1 MIKHQGGCHC
11 GKVRFTTGYDPML
24 VNQCNCN
31 RCRKLFGT
39 VNVFTVF
46 ATDDVEIEGSTNVY
60 DFMGGSGMP
69 MHLHFCSKC
78 ATITHGFADAIE
90 GFILLPI
97 GVFDDSRQFKP
108 KMEIFR
114 NHGLDWLTNDGSIQE
129 SFGEAAVMER
139 LMALME
145 NLDQRG

>member
-11 GKVRFTTGYDPML
+11 GKVRFATEYDPML

-69 MHLHFCSKC
+69 VHLHFCSKC

-114 NHGLDWLTNDGSIQE
+114 NHG
-129 SFGEAAVMER
+129 
-139 LMALME
+139 
-145 NLDQRG
+145 

>member
-1 MIKHQGGCHC
+1 
-11 GKVRFTTGYDPML
+11 
-24 VNQCNCN
+24 
-31 RCRKLFGT
+31 
-39 VNVFTVF
+39 
-46 ATDDVEIEGSTNVY
+46 
-60 DFMGGSGMP
+60 
-69 MHLHFCSKC
+69 MHHHFCSNC
-78 ATITHGFADAIE
+78 ATRTHLFADVIE
-90 GFILLPI
+90 GFIILPI

>member
-1 MIKHQGGCHC
+1 
-11 GKVRFTTGYDPML
+11 
-24 VNQCNCN
+24 
-31 RCRKLFGT
+31 
-39 VNVFTVF
+39 
-46 ATDDVEIEGSTNVY
+46 
-60 DFMGGSGMP
+60 MP
-69 MHLHFCSKC
+69 MHLHFCSNC
-78 ATITHGFADAIE
+78 ATRTHGFVDAIE

-114 NHGLDWLTNDGSIQE
+114 DHGLDWLTNDGSIQE

-145 NLDQRG
+145 NLDQRK

>member
-11 GKVRFTTGYDPML
+11 SKVRFITEYDPML

-46 ATDDVEIEGSTNVY
+46 ATDDIEIEGSTKVY
-60 DFMGGSGMP
+60 DFMGVSGMP
-69 MHLHFCSKC
+69 MHLHFCSNC
-78 ATITHGFADAIE
+78 ATRTHGFVDAIE

-114 NHGLDWLTNDGSIQE
+114 DHGLDWLTNDGFIRE

-145 NLDQRG
+145 NLDQRK

>member
-1 MIKHQGGCHC
+1 
-11 GKVRFTTGYDPML
+11 
-24 VNQCNCN
+24 
-31 RCRKLFGT
+31 
-39 VNVFTVF
+39 
-46 ATDDVEIEGSTNVY
+46 
-60 DFMGGSGMP
+60 MGGSGMP
-69 MHLHFCSKC
+69 MHLHFCSNC
-78 ATITHGFADAIE
+78 ASRTHGFVDAIE

-145 NLDQRG
+145 NLDQRK

>member
-1 MIKHQGGCHC
+1 
-11 GKVRFTTGYDPML
+11 
-24 VNQCNCN
+24 
-31 RCRKLFGT
+31 
-39 VNVFTVF
+39 
-46 ATDDVEIEGSTNVY
+46 
-60 DFMGGSGMP
+60 MGGSGMP
-69 MHLHFCSKC
+69 MHFHFCSKC
-78 ATITHGFADAIE
+78 ATVAHGFADAIE

-97 GVFDDSRQFKP
+97 GVFDDSHQFKP

>member
-1 MIKHQGGCHC
+1 MGLTQKLVSET
-11 GKVRFTTGYDPML
+11 KYDPML
-24 VNQCNCN
+24 VNQYNCNC
-31 RCRKLFGT
+31 CRRLFGT

-46 ATDDVEIEGSTNVY
+46 ATDDIKIEGSTKVY
-60 DFMGGSGMP
+60 DFMEGSRMP
-69 MHLHFCSKC
+69 MHLDFCSNC
-78 ATITHGFADAIE
+78 ATRTHGFVDAIE

-114 NHGLDWLTNDGSIQE
+114 DHGLDWLTNDGSIQE
-129 SFGEAAVMER
+129 SFGEAADMER

-145 NLDQRG
+145 NLDQRE